1 MKIAIL
7 GAGKLG
13 IRVTEAMINGKHDI
27 VVVDTNEV
35 KLADLSQKFDIMT
48 ELGDARTISLL
59 TKIDIGSFDFVLA
72 STGSDEI
79 NIISASLAKSLG
91 CKKVVA
97 RVTAPEHMNQ
107 IDYLCETFHIDN
119 IVNPDQLITSEIYRY
134 LVEKYSL
141 SNGIYTNKRIG
152 LLEFPAENDA
162 KLVGTKII
170 NFRKI
175 MPNSLLV
182 GISRKGKII
191 IPHGLDTI
199 EQNDILYLVGEKSQM
214 LKYSKLV
221 ASKHR
226 NLNTQN
232 IMIIGGGR
240 TGYFLAKKL
249 SEYGASVKIVESNY
263 QRCLYL
269 SENLNNVLVLHGN
282 GTDIN
287 LLVDENINDMDAFVT
302 ATGFDEENL
311 LLALTAKEHGVED
324 VIAKISHENFEDL
337 VSQLGV
343 DIVLNPMDISASAIL
358 RMINGEKRV
367 LTTVLLQGQAELL
380 EIYTDDSMNIV
391 GKQIKNL
398 DIPEYAIIAAI
409 NRGTQTIIPDGDSII
424 KAGDHVIIVCL
435 LNHIGYIEKLTN

>member
-13 IRVTEAMINGKHDI
+13 IRVTEAMVNGNHDI
-27 VVVDTNEV
+27 IMVDTNEE
-35 KLADLSQKFDIMT
+35 KLADLEQKFDIMT

-59 TKIDIGSFDFVLA
+59 NKIDIAGCDFVLA

-107 IDYLCETFHIDN
+107 IDYLCEKFHIDA
-119 IVNPDQLITSEIYRY
+119 IVNPDQLITAEIYRY

-141 SNGIYTNKRIG
+141 SNGVYTSKRIA
-152 LLEFPAENDA
+152 LLEFPAENDN
-162 KLVGTKII
+162 KLIGTRIMD
-170 NFRKI
+170 FRKI
-175 MPNSLLV
+175 MPDSLVV
-182 GISRKGKII
+182 GISRHGKII
-191 IPHGLDTI
+191 IPHGNDEI
-199 EQNDILYLVGEKSQM
+199 QQSDILYLVGEKKQM
-214 LKYSKLV
+214 IQYSKLV
-221 ASKHR
+221 TSKHR
-226 NLNTQN
+226 NFNRQR

-240 TGYFLAKKL
+240 TGYFLAKRL
-249 SEYGASVKIVESNY
+249 SEYGSSVKIVENNY
-263 QRCLYL
+263 QRCQYL
-269 SENLNNVLVLHGN
+269 SENLNNVMVLHGN

-287 LLVDENINDMDAFVT
+287 LLIDENIDEMDAFVT

-358 RMINGEKRV
+358 RMISGNKRV

-380 EIYTDDSMNIV
+380 EIYTDDSMSIV
-391 GKQIKNL
+391 GVPIKDLN
-398 DIPEYAIIAAI
+398 IPDYAIIAAI
-409 NRGTQTIIPDGDSII
+409 NRGTNTIIPDGDTII
-424 KAGDHVIIVCL
+424 EAGDHVIIVCL